1 MPSGRYESAFVVCVK
16 NPPLLQSLLGA
27 SGKGSR
33 TWADPARTMKADK
46 IFKLAKGF
54 RGRAK
59 NTIRIARNRVEK
71 ALQYA
76 YRDRMAKKRDFR
88 GLWIQQINAG
98 VREHG
103 IGYSEFISGLKDEN
117 IQLNRKMLADLAQN
131 EPYSFKALVDVVKR
145 MRGYPVDPPKT

>member
-1 MPSGRYESAFVVCVK
+1 
-16 NPPLLQSLLGA
+16 
-27 SGKGSR
+27 
-33 TWADPARTMKADK
+33 MKAEK

-71 ALQYA
+71 ALQYS
-76 YRDRMAKKRDFR
+76 YRDRKAKKRDFR

-103 IGYSEFISGLKDEN
+103 IGYGEFISGLKDEN
-117 IQLNRKMLADLAQN
+117 IQLNRKMLAEIAQT
-131 EPYSFKALVDVVKR
+131 EPYSFKALVDTVKR
-145 MRGYPVDPPKT
+145 MRGYPVDPPKA

>member
-1 MPSGRYESAFVVCVK
+1 M
-16 NPPLLQSLLGA
+16 
-27 SGKGSR
+27 
-33 TWADPARTMKADK
+33 
-46 IFKLAKGF
+46 
-54 RGRAK
+54 
-59 NTIRIARNRVEK
+59 EK

-76 YRDRMAKKRDFR
+76 YRDRKAKKRDFR

-98 VREHG
+98 TREHG
-103 IGYSEFISGLKDEN
+103 IGYGEFISGLKDEN

>member
-1 MPSGRYESAFVVCVK
+1 MRTTRLVWNRPAVLC
-16 NPPLLQSLLGA
+16 SLSGA
-27 SGKGSR
+27 SDKGSR
-33 TWADPARTMKADK
+33 TWADRARKMKAEK

-76 YRDRMAKKRDFR
+76 YRDRKAKKRDFR

-98 VREHG
+98 TREHG
-103 IGYSEFISGLKDEN
+103 IGYGEFISGLKDEN

>member
-1 MPSGRYESAFVVCVK
+1 
-16 NPPLLQSLLGA
+16 
-27 SGKGSR
+27 
-33 TWADPARTMKADK
+33 MKAEK

-88 GLWIQQINAG
+88 GLWIQQINAVSRSTASDTVSSSAG
-98 VREHG
+98 
-103 IGYSEFISGLKDEN
+103 
-117 IQLNRKMLADLAQN
+117 
-131 EPYSFKALVDVVKR
+131 
-145 MRGYPVDPPKT
+145 

>member
-1 MPSGRYESAFVVCVK
+1 
-16 NPPLLQSLLGA
+16 
-27 SGKGSR
+27 
-33 TWADPARTMKADK
+33 MKAEK

-54 RGRAK
+54 RGRARTPSGSRGTGWRRRCSTRTGSK
-59 NTIRIARNRVEK
+59 
-71 ALQYA
+71 
-76 YRDRMAKKRDFR
+76 AKKRDFR

-98 VREHG
+98 VRDTHRTN
-103 IGYSEFISGLKDEN
+103 EFISGLKDEN